1 MLGKGVEK
9 MIWTTPDCTHAKTR
23 SKCDKNRKRCPGVT
37 CKDFELRMENNG
49 D

>member
-1 MLGKGVEK
+1 MLRTSPACNHA
-9 MIWTTPDCTHAKTR
+9 ITPYE
-23 SKCDKNRKRCPGVT
+23 CDKNRKRCPGVT